1 MSQLLHDPR
10 DGHSYQKLQR
20 AHRADAYSTGNGITR
35 LEIVVEGKVLI
46 ATAALVV
53 VTWLLFKL
61 AEWLEPRK

>member
-1 MSQLLHDPR
+1 
-10 DGHSYQKLQR
+10 
-20 AHRADAYSTGNGITR
+20 

>member
-1 MSQLLHDPR
+1 MSQLLHDLR
-10 DGHSYQKLQR
+10 DGHSYQKLTARSQGWRLQCRQR
-20 AHRADAYSTGNGITR
+20 HDS

-53 VTWLLFKL
+53 VTWLFYKL